1 MLKSFVY
8 LNAKWNK
15 YETSKEWKRS
25 WLIKLESIS
34 FVERQL
40 LTWTWTKELV
50 GSKNDGQ
57 QIAW

>member
-8 LNAKWNK
+8 LNAKWTK

-25 WLIKLESIS
+25 WLIKLETIS

-40 LTWTWTKELV
+40 LTWTWIKELV
-50 GSKNDGQ
+50 GSKNDEQ